1 MNKNLASVK
10 YVGPAMQQRLEAH
23 GINSLEQLAGLSE
36 AELAAIPGIG
46 LNTAP
51 LILMSARA
59 LVAESVDTDPET
71 PDVVEAGSAPV
82 EPVAA
87 GDEMP
92 VTVAEVKAE
101 PEASA
106 PVGGEEPSTMQAEV
120 QAEPS
125 AEPTP
130 DAEVD
135 EAADPEDGAGEEDR
149 KAAKKAKKKAKKA
162 AKKARKALKKELKA
176 AGKAVKKAQKAE
188 KKAAKKAKDD

>member
-71 PDVVEAGSAPV
+71 PDVLEAGSAPV
-82 EPVAA
+82 GSVAA
-87 GDEMP
+87 GP
-92 VTVAEVKAE
+92 VAVAEVQAE

-125 AEPTP
+125 AESTP
-130 DAEVD
+130 DAGVG
-135 EAADPEDGAGEEDR
+135 EAADPEDGAGEEER

-176 AGKAVKKAQKAE
+176 AGKTVKKAQKAE
-188 KKAAKKAKDD
+188 KKAKKKAKDD